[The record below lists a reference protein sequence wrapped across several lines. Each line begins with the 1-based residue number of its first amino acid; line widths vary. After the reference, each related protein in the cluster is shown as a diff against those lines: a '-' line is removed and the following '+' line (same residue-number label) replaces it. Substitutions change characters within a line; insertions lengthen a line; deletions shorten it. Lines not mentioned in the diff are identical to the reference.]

1 MLFFSD
7 YQLLLFEKLHEIDRT
22 ATSLARNLLAALQ
35 ESSKFQNIRNDEGLD
50 NIAIAGSTYEGGM
63 LARIFNPKKGC
74 VSREVET
81 DLEFTLLHI
90 PASHKD
96 IVEDIPDKKGFARI
110 RIKDH
115 LLWKFSI
122 QSNWDVYKKP
132 FEECRHVICQT
143 GYFKPNVMKEIVK
156 VNIDLNSSPG
166 SQQNVKTFLSA
177 STEGKIDLKY
187 NTPKITKATVQND
200 LGIYFDQKFISN
212 VAWDI
217 STLIRISWW
226 PDVATEWVFRK
237 RNWPSKAVIND
248 LTKISYLITKS
259 SADPNSENDTSELR
273 YSFAHLERELI
284 SRRSLDQEYI
294 YLIFKSMFYKWIKP
308 IDSET
313 ITSFF
318 TKTVMFWV
326 CEEYSP
332 KSRMWRKKSCIR
344 TLNYLFRQLLLALE
358 VNHLPYYFIP
368 SINVIEA
375 VNDTS
380 RMKMIS
386 VVKEILYN
394 TEKFVP
400 NNVDEVIEISL
411 EMLNVAMSVNL
422 VLNCFELLRR
432 SLKLFVKTIEISQD
446 VLNPETPS
454 MWLFHFVEIFR
465 PIQDRNDQLSETLV
479 LYTTTAFYLFI
490 FLMELNRLCLIY
502 GRTLFV

>member
-1 MLFFSD
+1 MFYFTDS
-7 YQLLLFEKLHEIDRT
+7 QLLLFEKLHEIDRT
-22 ATSLARNLLAALQ
+22 ATSLAPNLLAALQ

-63 LARIFNPKKGC
+63 LARIFNPVKGC
-74 VSREVET
+74 VSREIET
-81 DLEFTLLHI
+81 DLEFTLLDI

-96 IVEDIPDKKGFARI
+96 IVEDIPDKKGFVRI
-110 RIKDH
+110 RIKDD

-122 QSNWDVYKKP
+122 KSNWDVYKKP
-132 FEECRHVICQT
+132 FEECRNVICQT
-143 GYFKPNVMKEIVK
+143 GYFKPNVMKETVK
-156 VNIDLNSSPG
+156 LNIDLNSSPA

-177 STEGKIDLKY
+177 STEGKINLKY
-187 NTPKITKATVQND
+187 NTPKITKATVQGD
-200 LGIYFDQKFISN
+200 LDIYFDEKVICN

-237 RNWPSKAVIND
+237 RNWPSKAVIES

-259 SADPNSENDTSELR
+259 SVDPSSENDTSELR

-284 SRRSLDQEYI
+284 SRRSLNQEYI

-313 ITSFF
+313 ITSFI
-318 TKTVMFWV
+318 TKTIMFWV

-332 KSRMWRKKSCIR
+332 KNRMWRKKSCIR
-344 TLNYLFRQLLLALE
+344 TLNYLFRQLLSALE

-375 VNDTS
+375 INDTS
-380 RMKMIS
+380 RLKMIS

-411 EMLNVAMSVNL
+411 EMLNVAVSVNL

-432 SLKLFVKTIEISQD
+432 SLKLFVKTIEVFQD
-446 VLNPETPS
+446 ILNTETPS
-454 MWLFHFVEIFR
+454 KRLFRCVELFR
-465 PIQDRNDQLSETLV
+465 PIQHRNDRLSETLV
-479 LYTTTAFYLFI
+479 LYTTTAFYFFI

-502 GRTLFV
+502 GRTL